1 MLPLSQQERQSFSDM
16 KLHLPK
22 ALLSMVLA
30 VCAAQ
35 TVQADWGVDK
45 YSNTSNG
52 EIVYYTTS
60 DATVVDKFNPS
71 AGREIATS
79 CTDIRIAP
87 ETNQQEHVF
96 TNVYIADGDKLS
108 VIRNP
113 WGPSDGATVR
123 DFKLLT
129 IENLIVGDGLGAAT
143 LVVDAN
149 QGLKLN
155 ALNGAINKL
164 TVNGSMTMG
173 FDYTFSSASQVTGSG
188 TGTLVIGSNRSVDIK
203 NLSGNF
209 KELKVDANG
218 SLSVGTA
225 GVSETISVSNKISV
239 GAGGTLTVAGG
250 TLILTAT
257 DDKTLTASN
266 AEIVVNKGAVLQLAD
281 GDTVDYGASNMK
293 ITLKG
298 GELSLGNKRQTL
310 AGIILTLED
319 GKVTSTG
326 YGDGY
331 GALDIFNA
339 NTVIKSSG
347 NSSIT
352 GGVRL
357 RATGNFNIIDGTL
370 TVDSIFK
377 NGGIVKSGD
386 GTLKLT
392 SMASNSQ
399 SEAFYTGNTEMKGGA
414 IEYALTSSG
423 TYSGTIFGTGNIV
436 NSGSGTVTLNK
447 VSNLDGDITVSAGVL
462 NITSLAANKTMGV
475 SVAEGAEL
483 NIGSLS
489 LNLVYGDLQ
498 LDAVSATYADNI
510 EGASSV
516 NGFRT
521 GEVVLRLFDG
531 YEWNGSIEGYAV
543 STQNGDTL
551 VTTNVNGSTFYVN
564 EGTHKISANSEYING
579 KAQGYGVA
587 KDANLVIDGAS
598 GSLTAAQILTGAIGD
613 GNITVGTNI
622 TLTNNAA
629 TQVTGKL
636 TVKDAALTLG
646 EGDAYKNNDFNLSSF
661 SSIDLTDA
669 TVQASLNNF
678 TGAITISRTKDDGQS
693 WLRVNASQDLQF
705 KDITLGGGARL
716 EIYNKGGARTTVIDK
731 LTVDE
736 SGVIGTFRDGSCHQG
751 TTNINSLNIVGTTA
765 ELTLKNGS
773 KTTNTTN
780 FNLSGDSTFKGTINL
795 ESDSQ
800 QGASRHLQVNLN
812 SIGVAQNAVI
822 NFQDPTTADGDMK
835 KSDNN
840 ITLGVGVE
848 GVKVAGLSGETTNAA
863 TIKATAGTKS
873 LEIIAAADKTYET
886 NAKVESSV
894 NLVKRGKGTQ
904 IITGAVDAKSI
915 TVNDGELQLS
925 GAVGGNSAV
934 ESITLAGGKLELS
947 NTVATGGI
955 EINGGELALKGAG
968 AMNLGTVEVLSGAL
982 NIGSAVTLTADIK
995 LTTGSELS
1003 LNGYESAAATIHG
1016 TVELGKGLE
1025 LSGTVVDAIYDLKAG
1040 EKLLLLHAD
1049 NVIFGDVNEAAHGE
1063 YANLA
1068 MAADAMIEATP
1079 LLESI
1084 VDVGTYFS
1092 SLNVEDY
1099 KLLFEN
1105 GALYIQASNPIP
1117 EPTTATLSLLALA
1130 ALASRRRRK

>member
-1 MLPLSQQERQSFSDM
+1 
-16 KLHLPK
+16 
-22 ALLSMVLA
+22 MVLA

-319 GKVTSTG
+319 GKVTGTG

-613 GNITVGTNI
+613 GCVTVATDVTI
-622 TLTNNAA
+622 NNTSLSIA
-629 TQVTGKL
+629 KL
-636 TVKDAALTLG
+636 AID
-646 EGDAYKNNDFNLSSF
+646 NSS
-661 SSIDLTDA
+661 
-669 TVQASLNNF
+669 
-678 TGAITISRTKDDGQS
+678 
-693 WLRVNASQDLQF
+693 DLQIDTASDQQY
-705 KDITLGGGARL
+705 KDITL
-716 EIYNKGGARTTVIDK
+716 KGGASLMIKNTNQNNGSRITEIDK
-731 LTVDE
+731 LTIAG
-736 SGVIGTFRDGSCHQG
+736 SGVIGTLRDGNCYQG
-751 TTNINSLNIVGTTA
+751 TININKLSNAGTSA

-773 KTTNTTN
+773 QIDNATI
-780 FNLSGDSTFKGTINL
+780 FNLNGGTFTGTLNL
-795 ESDSQ
+795 EADSAK
-800 QGASRHLQVNLN
+800 GNGTPNRKLHVYLN
-812 SIGVAQNAVI
+812 DKDVAAGAVI
-822 NFQDPTTADGDMK
+822 NFKEPSSATDTDKGY
-835 KSDNN
+835 NY

-848 GVKVAGLSGETTNAA
+848 GAKVAGLTGSTTNAA
-863 TIKATAGTKS
+863 TIKSSETGKTRS
-873 LEIIAAADKTYET
+873 LEIITAKDANYST
-886 NAKVESSV
+886 NANVESSV
-894 NLVKRGKGTQ
+894 NLIKSGEGKQSISGTV
-904 IITGAVDAKSI
+904 ASSSI
-915 TVNDGELQLS
+915 TVN
-925 GAVGGNSAV
+925 A
-934 ESITLAGGKLELS
+934 
-947 NTVATGGI
+947 
-955 EINGGELALKGAG
+955 GELALTGVASLNLTTLDLQG
-968 AMNLGTVEVLSGAL
+968 GTLSLGTEGNVGEIVIS
-982 NIGSAVTLTADIK
+982 K
-995 LTTGSELS
+995 PTTGSVVANMSANTVLNGHLS
-1003 LNGYESAAATIHG
+1003 LYGSTSQNGEVILALSGWGDKDAADINGKLTLGESSFLQFSE
-1016 TVELGKGLE
+1016 ELWNEIKSLE
-1025 LSGTVVDAIYDLKAG
+1025 LDSSP
-1040 EKLLLLHAD
+1040 LLLLKCD
-1049 NVIFGDVNEAAHGE
+1049 SIQLGNTE
-1063 YANLA
+1063 YAELSV
-1068 MAADAMIEATP
+1068 AAKEIVKATP